1 MDQARPEDPTSRDPA
16 AAPLSREGD
25 LERSMW
31 LVARYQEEGD
41 AAALEELMRRYHP
54 RIIRKV
60 RVLMGARVAASHE
73 PEDITQSVIRT
84 GLEHLQ
90 EFEFREEAALI
101 RWLTAIA
108 VNKIR
113 SLARGRALDE
123 VVAEVLPERVEEG
136 EGPEQRVLREE
147 ADALVDRA
155 VGQLPPD
162 RREVIL
168 ARDYEGGSWAYVAE
182 RLGRS
187 PEACQMLH
195 HRARVELRR
204 RLRGLEPEPEP

>member
-1 MDQARPEDPTSRDPA
+1 VR
-16 AAPLSREGD
+16 
-25 LERSMW
+25 

-54 RIIRKV
+54 RIVRKV
-60 RVLMGARVAASHE
+60 RVLMGARVAARHE

-84 GLEHLQ
+84 GLEHLH

-101 RWLTAIA
+101 HWLTAIA

-123 VVAEVLPERVEEG
+123 VVAEVLPDRAGSEG
-136 EGPEQRVLREE
+136 GPEESVLRAE

-155 VGQLPPD
+155 VAELPPD

-168 ARDYEGGSWAYVAE
+168 ARDYEGGSWAHVAD
-182 RLGRS
+182 RMDRS
-187 PEACQMLH
+187 EEACQMLH

-204 RLRGLEPEPEP
+204 RLRGLDPGQEA